1 MNILVLGGTQFVG
14 RHFIELALAAG
25 HNVTLVHRGKTNP
38 GLFPTAK
45 HILADRREK
54 LTALENHE
62 WDVCVDANAYIPRE
76 VELSTEILMSRVDR
90 YVFVSTVSVYDGA
103 KSPRITEDSPLLP
116 SISDTEEVTA
126 ATYGGLKV
134 ACEQIVQNT
143 FGANAT
149 IVRPGYLVGPY
160 DPTNRFSYW
169 VGRFASGE
177 EVLLPKER
185 DCPLQVLDARDLA
198 VLLLKAAHGEVP
210 AIVNTTGPAS
220 TFAEITDAI
229 RAIFPSEVTEIPE
242 AWLAEKEVRPG
253 AELPLYSGTSAEGRG
268 LMLVKTD
275 LAIASGLPHRPL
287 EESIRDTAT
296 WLAEAPRT
304 LRGNPLSPER
314 AKELIAEFQEQA

>member
-14 RHFIELALAAG
+14 RHFIELALAEG

-103 KSPRITEDSPLLP
+103 KSPAITESSPLLP

-160 DPTNRFSYW
+160 DPTNRFPYW

-210 AIVNTTGPAS
+210 EIVNTTGPAS
-220 TFAEITDAI
+220 TFAEITDTI
-229 RAIFPSEVTEIPE
+229 RTIFPSEVAEIPE

-268 LMLVKTD
+268 LMLVNTD

-287 EESIRDTAT
+287 EASIRDTAT

-314 AKELIAEFQEQA
+314 AREIIAEFREQA

>member
-14 RHFIELALAAG
+14 RHFIELALAEG

-103 KSPRITEDSPLLP
+103 KSPRITEESPLLP

-160 DPTNRFSYW
+160 DPTNRFPYW

-198 VLLLKAAHGEVP
+198 VLLLKAAQGEVP

-229 RAIFPSEVTEIPE
+229 RATFPSEVTEIPE

-268 LMLVKTD
+268 LMLVNTD
-275 LAIASGLPHRPL
+275 LAIGSGLPHRPL
-287 EESIRDTAT
+287 EASIRDTAA

-314 AKELIAEFQEQA
+314 AKELIAEYQGQA

>member
-14 RHFIELALAAG
+14 RHFIELALAEG

-103 KSPRITEDSPLLP
+103 KSPAITETSPLLP

-134 ACEQIVQNT
+134 ACEAIVQNT
-143 FGANAT
+143 FGENAT

-160 DPTNRFSYW
+160 DPTNRFPYW

-185 DCPLQVLDARDLA
+185 ECPLQVLDARDLA
-198 VLLLKAAHGEVP
+198 VLLLKAANGEVP

-220 TFAEITDAI
+220 TFGEITDAI
-229 RAIFPSEVTEIPE
+229 RAVFPSQVMEIPE
-242 AWLAEKEVRPG
+242 AWLAEREVRPG

-268 LMLVKTD
+268 LMLVNTD
-275 LAIASGLPHRPL
+275 LAIASGLHHRPL
-287 EESIRDTAT
+287 EESIRDTAA

-304 LRGNPLSPER
+304 LRGNPLSTER
-314 AKELIAEFQEQA
+314 AKELIAEYQVQA

>member
-14 RHFIELALAAG
+14 RHFIELALAEG

-38 GLFPTAK
+38 GLFQTAK

-103 KSPRITEDSPLLP
+103 KSPAITETSPLLP

-134 ACEQIVQNT
+134 ACEAIVQNT
-143 FGANAT
+143 FGENAT

-160 DPTNRFSYW
+160 DPTNRFPYW

-185 DCPLQVLDARDLA
+185 ECPLQVLDARDLA
-198 VLLLKAAHGEVP
+198 VLLLKAAKGEVP

-220 TFAEITDAI
+220 TFGEITDAI

-242 AWLAEKEVRPG
+242 AWLAEREVRPG
-253 AELPLYSGTSAEGRG
+253 LELPLYSGTAAEGRG
-268 LMLVKTD
+268 LMLVNTD
-275 LAIASGLPHRPL
+275 LAVSSGLPHRPL
-287 EESIRDTAT
+287 SKSIRDTAA

-304 LRGNPLSPER
+304 LRGNPVSSER
-314 AKELIAEFQEQA
+314 AAELIAEFREQA